1 MPKYMVLGSYTSE
14 SWARMVETPGDR
26 SAVARK
32 ACEDV
37 GGNLEAFYW
46 AFGPDDFV
54 AIAELP
60 DDASAAAV
68 SVGVASSGA
77 LHNVHTVKLITMEE
91 AQSLLAKAKSV
102 AAGYRRPGM

>member
-14 SWARMVETPGDR
+14 SWTRMVENPGDR

-37 GGNLEAFYW
+37 GGSLEAFYW

-54 AIAELP
+54 AIADVP

-68 SVGVASSGA
+68 SVGVSSSGA
-77 LHNVHTVKLITMEE
+77 LHSVHAVKLITMEE
-91 AQSLLAKAKSV
+91 AQAMLGKAKSV
-102 AAGYRRPGM
+102 AAGYRRPGT